1 MRQQKRIIKNKKK
14 QTGSNV
20 IYLDDRGVGFK
31 RWGELEREKKTV
43 QVVELE
49 TLRIGSRILFEARCV
64 AASRPAMEGVIDKRA
79 STSLRR
85 VFMYALSLT
94 SLTSLPGLGTA

>member
-1 MRQQKRIIKNKKK
+1 MEGKGLGLSNSGLAYDESFKNVGCFFYFYLWMILS
-14 QTGSNV
+14 TLGGS
-20 IYLDDRGVGFK
+20 
-31 RWGELEREKKTV
+31 WKTDTRYAP
-43 QVVELE
+43 L
-49 TLRIGSRILFEARCV
+49 V

-94 SLTSLPGLGTA
+94 SLTSLPGLGTVRIPKNYYSSI